1 MHTEKPPGLICGRCA
16 STCQHSNQRMVKF
29 TQQNGRLAY
38 RYQCLTCG
46 HGQGASR
53 TRMSR
58 TRTRSHWRDDP
69 WPREPPKPCAW
80 CGTWTA
86 PNFTIGHRARVFPG
100 GPGKTNS
107 PENFTALMNDLE
119 SKIFDRFDDA
129 TVVHPGHGDDT
140 TLGTERPHLGTW
152 RKRGW

>member
-1 MHTEKPPGLICGRCA
+1 MAQGTSQALCLVRDVDGTEL
-16 STCQHSNQRMVKF
+16 H
-29 TQQNGRLAY
+29 
-38 RYQCLTCG
+38 
-46 HGQGASR
+46 
-53 TRMSR
+53 
-58 TRTRSHWRDDP
+58 HW
-69 WPREPPKPCAW
+69 
-80 CGTWTA
+80 A
-86 PNFTIGHRARVFPG
+86 PRARAFPG

-107 PENFTALMNDLE
+107 PENFTTLMNDLE

>member
-1 MHTEKPPGLICGRCA
+1 
-16 STCQHSNQRMVKF
+16 MVKF

-38 RYQCLTCG
+38 RHQCLTCG
-46 HGQGASR
+46 HGGIKNADVQDPDSIR
-53 TRMSR
+53 
-58 TRTRSHWRDDP
+58 WRDDP
-69 WPREPPKPCAW
+69 WPREPPKPCAC

-107 PENFTALMNDLE
+107 PEDFTSLMNDLE

-140 TLGTERPHLGTW
+140 TLGTERQHLATW